1 MSTNDEKPT
10 LQIAKDL
17 QKVSVQ
23 EHNLT
28 RTQVQLLD
36 PFTVLLLDQRSYVLH
51 RTERAWRSSHKST
64 VSHGAF

>member
-36 PFTVLLLDQRSYVLH
+36 PFTVLLFDQRSYTQKGHGNH
-51 RTERAWRSSHKST
+51 RINQQ
-64 VSHGAF
+64 